1 MPDPEENG
9 RHRRQS
15 GESSIFNLQSSPP
28 LTLPARR
35 RVRRARQAPATALA
49 LFVALAA
56 LYIVTSGGHTY
67 SYDEETMFGLTQ
79 SLVERGSVVVPTCAG
94 CPVIRSTPAPD
105 GRNYSRYGPLQSL
118 VAVPLYVA
126 GRAAAGA
133 PAASA
138 ARWFTTR
145 FAVDLLN
152 AVVTA
157 GIATLLYG
165 LARGLGYGARPALAT
180 ALLYGLGTQAWP
192 HAKTFFSE
200 PLTALLILGAVA
212 CWWRLDE
219 TADGRRQTA
228 VGRRESGGRAVG
240 QSGVLTRHSSFVIRH
255 SSFVAGVGLCC
266 GLAMATKVGA
276 AIVLP
281 VLGLAVVVSLAR
293 AWRGGVLAP
302 CEALTAGLA
311 GAVALAVPVAL
322 VGWYNYARF
331 GSPFETGYGATE
343 AGAIQSGNFLGGL
356 AGLLVSPGKSIVL
369 FSPVVLLA
377 LPCWFLFA
385 RKHRAFAL
393 VAGGL
398 IAVHLAFY
406 ARVPYWHG
414 DVAWGP
420 RYLDFV
426 LPLLVLPLAAGFAW
440 LGRQSRGRRRVI
452 GGLAALVVVAAV
464 GVQLLGVLVNFD
476 TVHNRVTTGSRY
488 WTAANAP
495 PYVAA
500 RLLGERVGAWAGVR
514 FPRADA
520 VVPGAGFDVLNED
533 DPLWPRFLP
542 AEAVL
547 RVHAGGAGTVAGALL
562 YEDARARRD
571 PPLRLTILVNGRPAA
586 DARETPAPESGD
598 PYAYRL
604 AFTIRPAGAGGDD
617 FTITIRND
625 SYAQL
630 GPTRLLAFAA
640 TRDGAP
646 LPALRRPQLLPF
658 PPDSAARWSWFLT
671 DRNQHLVD
679 LWPWYVGI
687 LHLPAR
693 LARLF
698 AAGAA
703 VAAAGL
709 ALGLAGLLMSWRQR
723 DEFTAEI
730 AEIAETKEVRMT
742 NDE

>member
-1 MPDPEENG
+1 MP
-9 RHRRQS
+9 
-15 GESSIFNLQSSPP
+15 
-28 LTLPARR
+28 A
-35 RVRRARQAPATALA
+35 AALA

-56 LYIVTSGGHTY
+56 LYVLTSGGHTY

-79 SLVERGSVVVPTCAG
+79 SLAEHDSAAVPTCAG
-94 CPVIRSTPAPD
+94 CTVIHSTPAPD

-126 GRAAAGA
+126 GKVVTRGE
-133 PAASA
+133 PADSV

-145 FAVDLLN
+145 FTVDLLN
-152 AVVTA
+152 AFVTA
-157 GIATLLYG
+157 AIATLLYG

-212 CWWRLDE
+212 CWWRLDQA
-219 TADGRRQTA
+219 ADGRRQTA
-228 VGRRESGGRAVG
+228 DWSRESGSRAVG
-240 QSGVLTRHSSFVIRH
+240 QPGSSPLTPLVTRHSSLVTT
-255 SSFVAGVGLCC
+255 VGVGLCC
-266 GLAMATKVGA
+266 GLAIATKVGA

-281 VLGLAVVVSLAR
+281 VLGLAVAVSLAR
-293 AWRGGVLAP
+293 AWREGVLAP
-302 CEALTAGLA
+302 REALLAGLA
-311 GAVALAVPVAL
+311 GAVALAMPVAL
-322 VGWYNYARF
+322 VGWYNFARF

-343 AGAIQSGNFLGGL
+343 AGAIQSGTFLGGL
-356 AGLLVSPGKSIVL
+356 AGLLVSPGKSIFL

-377 LPCWFLFA
+377 LPCWALFA
-385 RKHRAFAL
+385 RRHRGLAL

-398 IAVHLAFY
+398 VLTHLAFY

-420 RYLDFV
+420 RYLDFA

-440 LGRQSRGRRRVI
+440 LGRQSRGRRRVL
-452 GGLAALVVVAAV
+452 GGVAALVVVAAV
-464 GVQLLGVLVNFD
+464 AVQLLGVLVNFD
-476 TVHNRVTTGSRY
+476 TVYNRVATGSRY
-488 WTAANAP
+488 WTATNAP

-514 FPRADA
+514 YPRADG
-520 VVPGAGFDVLNED
+520 VIPGAGFDALNED

-542 AEAVL
+542 AEAAL
-547 RVHAGGAGTVAGALL
+547 RVHAGGAGPVAGALL
-562 YEDARARRD
+562 YEDARERRD
-571 PPLRLTILVNGRPAA
+571 PPLRLTILVDGRPAA

-598 PYAYRL
+598 PHAYRL
-604 AFTIRPAGAGGDD
+604 AFTIRPADAGGRD
-617 FTITIRND
+617 FTVTIRND

-640 TRDGAP
+640 TQDGAA
-646 LPALRRPQLLPF
+646 LPVHRRPLLLPF
-658 PPDSAARWSWFLT
+658 PPGDAARWSWFLT

-679 LWPWYVGI
+679 LWPWYAGI

-693 LARLF
+693 LTRLL

-703 VAAAGL
+703 LAAAAL
-709 ALGLAGLLMSWRQR
+709 ALGLAGLFASWRR
-723 DEFTAEI
+723 PCGFTAE
-730 AEIAETKEVRMT
+730 AQRTEERSRRE
-742 NDE
+742 DE